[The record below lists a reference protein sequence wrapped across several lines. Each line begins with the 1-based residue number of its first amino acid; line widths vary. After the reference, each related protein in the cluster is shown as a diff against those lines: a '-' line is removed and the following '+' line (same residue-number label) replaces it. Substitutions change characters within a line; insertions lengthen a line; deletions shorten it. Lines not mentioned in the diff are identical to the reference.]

1 MSKGYNKIT
10 LMGRLTRD
18 PETRSTNSGASVT
31 AFSLAVGRTWRSK
44 EGEQQEATSFIN
56 CVAWGKTGETIAQ
69 YLGKGDPLLL
79 DGRLDQ
85 RQYDKDGETRY
96 AYEVV
101 VENFNFIGG
110 KNDNEAPRQSQQN
123 DDVVIED
130 IDDRP
135 IDLSEIP
142 F

>member
-1 MSKGYNKIT
+1 MSKGYNHIT

-18 PETRSTNSGASVT
+18 PETRTTTSGTNVT

-44 EGEQQEATSFIN
+44 DGNQEEATSFIN
-56 CVAWGKTGETIAQ
+56 CVAWGKTGDTIAK
-69 YLGKGDPLLL
+69 YLGKGDPLLV

-85 RQYDKDGETRY
+85 RSYDKDGETRY

-110 KNDNEAPRQSQQN
+110 KQDGEAPRQNNQSK
-123 DDVVIED
+123 DVVIDD

>member
-18 PETRSTNSGASVT
+18 PETRSTTGGASVT

-110 KNDNEAPRQSQQN
+110 KNDNEAPRQQGKS